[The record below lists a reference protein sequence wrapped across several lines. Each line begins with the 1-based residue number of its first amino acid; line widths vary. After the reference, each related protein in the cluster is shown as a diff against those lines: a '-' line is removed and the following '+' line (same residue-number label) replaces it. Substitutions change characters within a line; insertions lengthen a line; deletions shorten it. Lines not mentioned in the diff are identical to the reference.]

1 MSLHKINYIFIQK
14 LKRFLKII
22 SIPFSLFPVLSSI
35 FIQFFI
41 QSALTQSKYSTYVC
55 LYEREREGRTEWDRQ
70 RGNSGRPGQSSRQL
84 KGLGAGERHLRG
96 HAELALSPSSLSVCL
111 EKCYYFYY
119 RVPERD
125 RERIWACRG
134 AECETAMSIPS
145 QPTHDLSSCN
155 DDLQ

>member
-1 MSLHKINYIFIQK
+1 MSVHKINYIFIQK
-14 LKRFLKII
+14 LKRLLKTI
-22 SIPFSLFPVLSSI
+22 SIPFSLFPILSSI
-35 FIQFFI
+35 FIQFFN
-41 QSALTQSKYSTYVC
+41 QSALTQPKCICVSVW
-55 LYEREREGRTEWDRQ
+55 ERERRTEWDRQ
-70 RGNSGRPGQSSRQL
+70 RGNSGRPGRSSRQL

-125 RERIWACRG
+125 REHIRACRG

-145 QPTHDLSSCN
+145 QPTHDLSGCN